1 MRIVGIVLALI
12 LLLIDLNG
20 SGGGFERTFY
30 GVILVVISAFL
41 AS

>member
-12 LLLIDLNG
+12 LLLIDLDG
-20 SGGGFERTFY
+20 GGGFERTFY